1 MNSGNLA
8 KSYLIEKRS
17 LIQSSAARVMEKKG
31 ELKFRLKF
39 PKLMKTNIEKMSVFR
54 LSMMLMK
61 TNDLRHSFHYVD
73 ENKGESGLTRAQ
85 QKVACSHSSLLT
97 FMGATGILSPG
108 LGIPAGIWI
117 YHQRRD
123 PSPTAL
129 RSPLSPRARAVILIS
144 FRRRSDFDG
153 TLLQGGSP
161 AVLRVRRGYNGSRS
175 SRGRKITTPRLIAL
189 HGV

>member
-1 MNSGNLA
+1 MNSGNLE

-144 FRRRSDFDG
+144 IPRRWG
-153 TLLQGGSP
+153 EGGPQGG
-161 AVLRVRRGYNGSRS
+161 G
-175 SRGRKITTPRLIAL
+175 
-189 HGV
+189 